1 MAQSPKSREVYGSP
15 KHIPEILERISD
27 ALIVLDKDWR
37 CTYINKQAG
46 EILGRPPETLV
57 GKHFWSEFPEGIGQS
72 AIRNFYKAIETQQ
85 PISLE
90 DYFPLRD
97 RLLETRIFPSSNGL
111 LVFFADITERKRVEE
126 QLRQSE
132 EKFAKAFNT
141 SPDAIFIA
149 DMKNERLL
157 DANESFTRL
166 TGYKRQET
174 VGKTA
179 PELGIWTSRD
189 DYDRYMS
196 MMREKGR
203 AINLELKFR
212 SRQGEERIGLLSGE
226 LIDLRGESY
235 ILSTIHDITERK
247 QAEVM
252 LQESEERYRA
262 LVEQAA
268 DGIFIADHQGNI
280 NETNTSALK
289 MSGYS
294 REELIRMNIMDLIH
308 PEDLAATPFQFDD
321 LRTGKVVINVRRMV
335 CKDGSI
341 KPIETTAK
349 FLTDGRLQ
357 GVVRDITDR
366 LRAQAEISDWKNRY
380 DLVIAASGQLVY
392 DYDLSTGAIVWGG
405 DLQRVLGFSVGEMT
419 GGIAQWKE
427 MIHPEDRDGTLRER
441 DISEK
446 KLASYDKEYRFRH
459 KNGSYRWMHDR
470 GFFLPDETGKAGR
483 MIGMMNDV
491 SRRKVT
497 ERMNTLL
504 AQTLKSTKDSIS
516 ITELDDT
523 IIFVNDA
530 FLATYGYPEDEL
542 VGRKITLVR
551 APQVSP
557 QVGERLYRETQIEGW
572 HGELVNRR
580 KDGSEFPIE
589 LWTSLVLDESGKP
602 IATVGVARDIT
613 DRKHAEEEI
622 FSSRERLRELA
633 AHLQTIREEE
643 DTRIAREIHDELG
656 QTLTGLKIDIK
667 WLEKRI
673 SKRQHAAHDKL
684 MAMSNLIDTAIHTVR
699 KVSTELR
706 PGVLELG
713 LTAAID
719 WQTREFQGRTGIQ
732 STVSVDVQEDQIDE
746 QQSTNIFRIFQE
758 ILTNIIRHA
767 HATNVSILLRMENGF
782 FILEVKD
789 NGVGI
794 NEEEIRHTKSLG
806 ILGMRERAL
815 LLGGNLNIRGVRGK
829 GTTVTVTIPIQQPV
843 AA

>member
-1 MAQSPKSREVYGSP
+1 MAQSPESSEVDESP
-15 KHIPEILERISD
+15 ERVPDILEHISD
-27 ALIVLDKDWR
+27 ALIVLSTDWR
-37 CTYINKQAG
+37 CLFVNKRAG
-46 EILGRPPETLV
+46 EILGRSPETLV
-57 GKHFWSEFPEGIGQS
+57 GRQFWSEFPDGIGRS
-72 AIRNFYKAIETQQ
+72 AIRNFYKAVETQQ

-97 RLLETRIFPSSNGL
+97 RLLETRIFPSPGGL
-111 LVFFADITERKRVEE
+111 LVFFSDITERKRLEE
-126 QLRQSE
+126 ELVQSE

-149 DMKNERLL
+149 GMRNERLI
-157 DANESFTRL
+157 DANESFARL
-166 TGYKRQET
+166 TGYKLQEL
-174 VGKTA
+174 VGKSMS
-179 PELGIWTSRD
+179 ELGIWPSRHV
-189 DYDRYMS
+189 YERFIS
-196 MMREKGR
+196 MMQEKGR
-203 AINLELKFR
+203 AINLELNFR
-212 SRQGEERIGLLSGE
+212 SRPGEERIGLLSGE
-226 LIDLRGESY
+226 LINLRGESH

-247 QAEVM
+247 EAEVM
-252 LQESEERYRA
+252 LRESEERYRA

-268 DGIFIADHQGNI
+268 DGIFIADNQGNI

-289 MSGYS
+289 MSGYT
-294 REELIRMNIMDLIH
+294 REELFRMNIIDLIH
-308 PEDLAATPFQFDD
+308 PDDLAANPFQFDD

-357 GVVRDITDR
+357 GVVRDFTER
-366 LRAQAEISDWKNRY
+366 LRAEEEISNWKNRY
-380 DLVIAASGQLVY
+380 DLVLAASGQLVY
-392 DYDLSTGAIVWGG
+392 DYDVSSGAILWGG
-405 DLQRVLGFSVGEMT
+405 DLQRVVGFSAEGMT

-427 MIHPEDRDGTLRER
+427 MIHPEDKDDILREL
-441 DISEK
+441 DIAK
-446 KLASYDKEYRFRH
+446 MKLAGFDKEYRFRH
-459 KNGSYRWMHDR
+459 RDGSYRWMHDR
-470 GFFLPDETGKAGR
+470 GFFLPDESGKACR

-491 SRRKVT
+491 SGRKVT

-504 AQTLKSTKDSIS
+504 AQTLKSVKDSIS
-516 ITELDDT
+516 VTELDNT

-530 FLATYGYPEDEL
+530 FLATYGYTENEL
-542 VGRKITLVR
+542 VGKNITLVR

-557 QVGERLYRETQIEGW
+557 QIGERLFRETQIDGW

-580 KDGSEFPIE
+580 KNGSEFPIQ
-589 LWTSLVLDESGKP
+589 LRTSLVRDGSGKP

-613 DRKHAEEEI
+613 ERKLAEEEI

-656 QTLTGLKIDIK
+656 QTLTGLKIDLK
-667 WLEKRI
+667 WLGKRI
-673 SKRQHAAHDKL
+673 SKKQQAAHDKL
-684 MAMSNLIDTAIHTVR
+684 ISMSNLIDTAIQTVR

-713 LTAAID
+713 LTAAVD

-732 STVSVDVQEDQIDE
+732 STVSVDVQEDQLDE

-767 HATNVSILLRMENGF
+767 HATKVSILLRMENSS
-782 FILEVKD
+782 FILEVGD
-789 NGVGI
+789 NGIGI

-815 LLGGNLNIRGVRGK
+815 LLGGNLNIRGVAGK
-829 GTTVTVTIPIQQPV
+829 GTTVTVKIPLHQSV